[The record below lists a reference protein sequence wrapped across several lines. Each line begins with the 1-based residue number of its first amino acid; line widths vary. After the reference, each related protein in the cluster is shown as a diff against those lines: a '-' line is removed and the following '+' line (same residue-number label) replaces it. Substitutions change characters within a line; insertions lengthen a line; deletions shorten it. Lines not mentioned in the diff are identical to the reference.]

1 MPTEALG
8 LGLLWY
14 AVFIISTTF
23 HEAAHG
29 FAALRFGDPTA
40 REAGLVT
47 LDPLPHIHRS
57 PMGMVVIPI
66 LSFIASLP
74 NGWMIGWASTP
85 YDPYWAQDSRR
96 KAALMS
102 LAGPAANLV
111 LVLVAAILI
120 HAGILLGVFAQPGQ
134 VTWTQTTIAQSPGI
148 ATGAA
153 IAVSIL
159 FSLNLILLVFNLMPV
174 PPLDGSEVLSL
185 FLRESTA
192 QRYRD
197 LMAQPTAQIVGLIVA
212 WNLIDVVLSPIHA
225 AALNLLYPGA
235 GYH

>member
-1 MPTEALG
+1 MPTEELG

-14 AVFIISTTF
+14 ALFVVSTTF

-29 FAALRFGDPTA
+29 FAALRFGDRTA
-40 REAGLVT
+40 RAAGLVT
-47 LDPLPHIHRS
+47 LDPLPHIQRS
-57 PMGMVVIPI
+57 PIGMVVIPI
-66 LSFIASLP
+66 LSFLFG
-74 NGWMIGWASTP
+74 GWMIGWASTP

-96 KAALMS
+96 KAALMA

-111 LVLVAAILI
+111 LVLVAAVLI
-120 HAGILLGVFAQPGQ
+120 HAGILLGVFAQPEQ
-134 VTWTQTTIAQSPGI
+134 VTWTQTTIAQSPGL

-159 FSLNLILLVFNLMPV
+159 FSLNLILLVFNLLPV

-185 FLRESTA
+185 FLNESTA

-197 LMAQPTAQIVGLIVA
+197 LMAQPTAQMVGLVVA
-212 WNLIDVVLSPIHA
+212 WNLMDVVLSPIYT

>member
-1 MPTEALG
+1 
-8 LGLLWY
+8 
-14 AVFIISTTF
+14 
-23 HEAAHG
+23 
-29 FAALRFGDPTA
+29 
-40 REAGLVT
+40 
-47 LDPLPHIHRS
+47 
-57 PMGMVVIPI
+57 
-66 LSFIASLP
+66 
-74 NGWMIGWASTP
+74 MIGWASTP

-111 LVLVAAILI
+111 LVLVAALLI
-120 HAGILLGVFAQPGQ
+120 HAGILLGVFAQPEQ

-159 FSLNLILLVFNLMPV
+159 FSLNLILLVFNLIPV

-212 WNLIDVVLSPIHA
+212 WNLIGVVLSPIHA
-225 AALNLLYPGA
+225 AALNLLYPAQDTIDPRRIPICSRRHRYRIDDLLIERNRNDRMPAAEEHG
-235 GYH
+235 